1 MLVDDLLNS
10 QPTHTLRLHQVK
22 SECSQFISEAHGL
35 AIHKAL
41 PKSYSDIH
49 KVKVRFKKKADLVS
63 AAFNHAFLHETHK
76 ISQRAVFAQSDL
88 IEHTSPDLDI
98 FYVFPIN
105 NYKFLYSKEVT
116 NSSSDYKQV
125 VDTIFES
132 FDDVEY
138 ATGIITD
145 LLKFS
150 YSSQNL
156 NEGITA
162 GSEIIFYG
170 IPYYY
175 AVRAS
180 TFPDYTQIIK

>member
-10 QPTHTLRLHQVK
+10 QSLYTLPLQQIK
-22 SECSQFISEAHGL
+22 SECSRFISESKEL
-35 AIHKAL
+35 AIYKAL
-41 PKSYSDIH
+41 PTTYSDIH

-76 ISQRAVFAQSDL
+76 ISQRAVFAQSILYDN
-88 IEHTSPDLDI
+88 TSTDLDM
-98 FYVFPIN
+98 FYIFPIN

-132 FDDVEY
+132 FDDVEH
-138 ATGIITD
+138 ATEIITD

-150 YSSQNL
+150 YSSTNL
-156 NEGITA
+156 REGITA

-180 TFPDYTQIIK
+180 VFPNYTQIIK